1 MCMGVMSRNYLLR
14 KNLIVK
20 QLSIVLDLMREE
32 YSLKLLKH
40 I

>member
-1 MCMGVMSRNYLLR
+1 MGVMSSNYLLR

-20 QLSIVLDLMREE
+20 QLSIVLDLMKEE

>member
-1 MCMGVMSRNYLLR
+1 MGVMSSNYLLR

-20 QLSIVLDLMREE
+20 QLSIVLDLMKEE
-32 YSLKLLKH
+32 YSLKLIKH

>member
-1 MCMGVMSRNYLLR
+1 MGVMSSNYLLR